1 MKVRRNRE
9 EQHVGRLLPGGCQS
23 SVEME
28 TRVVV
33 RSSAPNQKE
42 LRVDLSVEALRQT
55 VGIGQ
60 VHECCRPMFEAARV
74 RMTFE
79 NVRL

>member
-55 VGIGQ
+55 VGI
-60 VHECCRPMFEAARV
+60 
-74 RMTFE
+74 
-79 NVRL
+79 

>member
-1 MKVRRNRE
+1 MKVQRNRE
-9 EQHVGRLLPGGCQS
+9 ERHGGRLLPWGCQS

-28 TRVVV
+28 VRVVV

-55 VGIGQ
+55 VGI
-60 VHECCRPMFEAARV
+60 
-74 RMTFE
+74 
-79 NVRL
+79 